1 MAKKKGKK
9 RRLTLKRSIRKTLA
23 AILMITA
30 LIVGA
35 IPTQYLQAGSV
46 QLRCPDC
53 HTASEEGAFGR
64 ATHYI
69 CDTCGGSYSQINP
82 QIDPVTGE
90 EYITCDCIDT
100 TVSAQ
105 DIGQPLKHVKKG
117 EHYEGMRE
125 EIHYVCPNC
134 GGTEITEEN
143 RGDYEVSEEEIQAN
157 CEHLNRELLNG
168 KIVCKDCGEE
178 VTDPDATFLCMY
190 CTAENR
196 LGDCANYGDGLLHC
210 MQCGKAQVLE
220 EEEEES
226 QEQDSSSSRTKA
238 RRAVAPRAS
247 VSSNDW
253 TYDPTKLCKEGY
265 YVENGIIMK
274 VATLGE
280 YRNAQIPD
288 PANPGSFLDRPS
300 IIEIN
305 ATATYVDGTMTAPI
319 KEVADGAFK
328 SASQDTTDTSITGL
342 IINTDMDYIGK
353 EAFRNQSLLRNVTI
367 KTGTIGAIENFA
379 FADCRLLS
387 NFHVDVDGSITLLQK
402 NTFFGTNLKELRIS
416 GSIKEVESYVMGESL
431 DDDNK
436 ITLEILRVD
445 HQGVDGA
452 TENGSLE
459 VIQDNA
465 FRGCKELSTLVLN
478 GTKKIGI
485 SAFENCQKIKEVVFP
500 VSLENIE
507 DSAFKYCSALE
518 SVRIP
523 AAVNKLGE
531 DAFFNNAQL
540 KTVTI
545 EQNSNL
551 VSIGASAFRG
561 CTRLTDFTFGGDMQP
576 STELTIGD
584 GAFAECGSLERIGQL
599 ASSASQMNIHP
610 NFKKIVDA
618 DPNNFYLLPQNVK
631 SLGAANGIGVFS
643 NCISL
648 RRIGFMDNQTSGW
661 ELEIPK
667 ETFSGCKIYNFII
680 LDRDTVIPDD
690 LFLKNGDEK
699 EQNVLDNFYVTG
711 YKFWSA
717 GSATGRKT
725 TAYEYVMKSVDYNTV
740 DGTGFPIQCLDKGPS
755 DPWDP
760 WYECSI
766 PGGMISVDNDTG
778 MVNGFVSS
786 GTETNPVDVVI
797 PSRVGDVA
805 VKGIAR
811 ENEDRKDEPIF
822 QYVDTIRTIT
832 IPDTEGFV
840 IKDKALSNCGR
851 LEKVI
856 FVDPSKV
863 IEIGENAFFN
873 SGHLNANGRVPKLGE
888 VDTGYCM
895 LEGPLILDSL
905 PFSGAMDGSFNVFN
919 DNGVPIPII
928 YKTPFPAELYIQNIS
943 DKNTLIDYKPKALY
957 NDPANPDINRPSLS
971 DQSEIAAYDSAA
983 INLTIP
989 EGVETIFTK
998 PYGELA
1004 TVSGNS
1010 TGYANTVVGILAGN
1024 NTLRNVVS
1032 EGLIELPDLA
1042 FFNSTAIQKVSF
1054 SDKLKR
1060 SGFGIAPFQLCT
1072 GIQNNIEFASGDL
1085 LCENLVIYGV
1095 DNGNKTSVL
1104 EMLPA
1109 YNGVYPPNDTPD
1121 LSTITS
1127 IAKQAF
1133 KLCPDVRTADFSTAT
1148 LLETI
1153 PEEAFAYSG
1162 LKTGILPESVDR
1174 IDEGAFAYSTIQ
1186 TAHIPNRSV
1195 SIRDT
1200 AFIGTEGTELQ
1211 GYAKSAVE
1219 TYYKKY
1225 KDVRGY
1231 DLTFVPIEE
1240 LKYYKVEFLDYD
1252 GKVLSTQT
1260 ILEGLDAK
1268 EPEIAENH
1276 RPGWKFTGWSG
1287 SFEGI
1292 NKDTTLVAQYVQ
1304 DTGSSGSSSSSGAGS
1319 GSSGPGSSSGGS
1331 GSTSGG
1337 GNTSSGRTSSSKTSS
1352 SKSSKSSSSKSSS
1365 GSNGSLSGLTTPIL
1379 PAIAPNAPGV
1389 TPVTS
1394 GNTNAGVDI
1403 RQPGISNPDVSSAN
1417 VNGSDGNYIVRII
1430 YTDEARNASQESLS
1444 KVYGQLDS
1452 IAYFPMDISL
1462 YDSTGTNKITD
1473 LNGMTVDITLPLP
1486 DQLVQFGGNVRPAS
1500 IGANNTLEDL
1510 NPRFAMI
1517 NQVPCVSFTAT
1528 HFSPYV
1534 LYVDTNNL
1542 VANNV
1547 FDTTPTTGDGI
1558 HPKWFLAVG
1567 LAALSVVLFA
1577 KKDPQPKKKVKT
1589 A

>member
-69 CDTCGGSYSQINP
+69 CDDCGVSYSQINP

-90 EYITCDCIDT
+90 EYITCNCIDT

-117 EHYEGMRE
+117 DHYEGMRE
-125 EIHYVCPNC
+125 EIHYVCPHC

-143 RGDYEVSEEEIQAN
+143 RGDYEVSEEELRAS

-178 VTDPDATFLCMY
+178 VTDPDATFLCMH

-220 EEEEES
+220 TEEES
-226 QEQDSSSSRTKA
+226 QEQEQDSSSPKSRA

-247 VSSNDW
+247 VSSNNW
-253 TYDPTKLCKEGY
+253 TYDPSKLCKEGY
-265 YVENGIIMK
+265 YVEDGIIMK
-274 VATLGE
+274 LATMGE
-280 YRNAQIPD
+280 YAAARIENPD
-288 PANPGSFLDRPS
+288 RPGTYLSRPS

-305 ATATYVDGTMTAPI
+305 TTATYIDGSPTDAI

-328 SASQDTTDTSITGL
+328 IDPNDEQGTSITGL
-342 IINTDMDYIGK
+342 IINTDMENIGR
-353 EAFRNQSLLRNVTI
+353 EAFYGQDLRTVTI
-367 KTGTIGAIENFA
+367 ENGRIQNVEERSFGNCPA
-379 FADCRLLS
+379 LS
-387 NFHVDVDGSITLLQK
+387 TFHVKGSIT
-402 NTFFGTNLKELRIS
+402 NLKTDTFDGTQLREIFIS
-416 GSIKEVESYVMGESL
+416 GIVNNVEKNVMGAS
-431 DDDNK
+431 NT
-436 ITLEILRVD
+436 TLTTLKVAQ
-445 HQGVDGA
+445 QGVDGA
-452 TENGSLE
+452 TQDGALQS
-459 VIQDNA
+459 IHDNA
-465 FRGCKELSTLVLN
+465 FENCRALVTLVLN
-478 GTKKIGI
+478 GTDNIGN
-485 SAFENCQKIKEVVFP
+485 SAFENCQRVQEVVFP
-500 VSLENIE
+500 SALKNIGN
-507 DSAFKYCSALE
+507 SAFASCVALR

-523 AAVNKLGE
+523 ADVESLG
-531 DAFFNNAQL
+531 DNAFFQNTSL
-540 KTVTI
+540 RTVTL
-545 EQNSNL
+545 EENSNL
-551 VSIGASAFRG
+551 EYIGTAAFRG
-561 CTRLTDFTFGGDMQP
+561 CASLTDFTFDGDMEA
-576 STELTIGD
+576 STQLSIGD
-584 GAFAECGSLERIGQL
+584 AAFSGCGSLERIGQL
-599 ASSASQMNIHP
+599 ASIASQMNIHP
-610 NFKKIVDA
+610 NFSTTNSDGTNV
-618 DPNNFYLLPQNVK
+618 YLLPQNVK
-631 SLGAANGIGVFS
+631 TLGVADGAGVFS

-648 RRIGFMDNQTSGW
+648 KQVGFMDNRTNGW

-667 ETFSGCKIYNFII
+667 ETFLGCKLYNLII

-690 LFLKNGDEK
+690 LFLKNGDEQ

-717 GSATGRKT
+717 GSETGKKT

-740 DGTGFPIQCLDKGPS
+740 DGTGFPMQCLDKGPS
-755 DPWDP
+755 DRWEP

-766 PGGMISVDNDTG
+766 PGGMLSVDNNSG

-786 GTETNPVDVVI
+786 GTEANPVDVVI
-797 PSRVGDVA
+797 PSRVGDVV
-805 VKGIAR
+805 VKGILEKNNIR
-811 ENEDRKDEPIF
+811 TEETIF
-822 QYVDTIRTIT
+822 RDVNTIRTIT
-832 IPDTEGFV
+832 IPDTEGFT
-840 IKDKALSNCGR
+840 IQSHALESCGR

-863 IEIGENAFFN
+863 REIGDWAFYKA
-873 SGHLNANGRVPKLGE
+873 GHLNANGKVPKIGD
-888 VDTGYCM
+888 VDTGYCI
-895 LEGPLILDSL
+895 LEGPLILDSA
-905 PFSGAMDGSFNVFN
+905 PFQYAMNVTPATSVYRG
-919 DNGVPIPII
+919 DEGEVPMT

-943 DKNTLIDYKPKALY
+943 NKNTLIDYKPKALY
-957 NDPANPDINRPSLS
+957 NDPANPDVNRPSLS
-971 DQSEIAAYDSAA
+971 QQSDIAAYDSAA
-983 INLTIP
+983 QNLTIP
-989 EGVETIFTK
+989 EGVDTIFTK
-998 PYGELA
+998 PYGELP

-1032 EGLIELPDLA
+1032 EGLTELPDLA
-1042 FFNSTAIQKVSF
+1042 FFNSPAIQKVSF
-1054 SDKLKR
+1054 SDKLTR

-1095 DNGNKTSVL
+1095 DNGKKTSVL

-1133 KLCPDVRTADFSTAT
+1133 KLCPDVRTADFQTAT

-1211 GYAKSAVE
+1211 GYSKSAVE

-1304 DTGSSGSSSSSGAGS
+1304 DTGSSGSSSGTGS

-1337 GNTSSGRTSSSKTSS
+1337 GNNSSGRTSSSKTSS
-1352 SKSSKSSSSKSSS
+1352 SKSSSSKSSKSSSSKTSSS
-1365 GSNGSLSGLTTPIL
+1365 SNGSLSGLTTPIL